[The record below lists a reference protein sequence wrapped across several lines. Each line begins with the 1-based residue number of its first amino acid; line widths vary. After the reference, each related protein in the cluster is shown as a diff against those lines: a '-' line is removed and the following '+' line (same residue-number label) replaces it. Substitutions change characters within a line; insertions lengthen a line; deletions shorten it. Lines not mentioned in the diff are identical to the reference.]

1 MEPSS
6 HESLTPS
13 ERLLLRARAF
23 ETLAVAFGY
32 PDDSRR
38 ARLDALLDGLSG
50 FADEAPGGAE
60 LLELR
65 AAYAGSEPAD
75 VEATFNRLFSGAMD
89 SVPFETAYE
98 RDIFRK
104 QHALAD
110 IAGFYRAFRLDV
122 PAASRMQV
130 DHVGVE
136 LDFCAQ
142 VLARWAY
149 AVDASLEDR
158 AEACRDALAKFVEDH
173 LGRFVD
179 ALAEAVASQDGG
191 PFFVALANA
200 TRAVVGAEAATLGV
214 TPDKLA
220 SRYVMSDDAALPTCG
235 ASSCDGC
242 EPEAAP
248 MPCPRPSGVVRLP
261 VS

>member
-1 MEPSS
+1 M
-6 HESLTPS
+6 
-13 ERLLLRARAF
+13 LRARAF
-23 ETLAVAFGY
+23 ETLAVAYGY
-32 PDDSRR
+32 PDEARR
-38 ARLDALLDGLSG
+38 TRLDALLDGLAA
-50 FADEAPGGAE
+50 FADDAPGGAS
-60 LLELR
+60 LLALR
-65 AAYAGSEPAD
+65 AAYAGSEPSE

-110 IAGFYRAFRLDV
+110 VAGFYRAFRLDV
-122 PAASRMQV
+122 PAATRMQV

-149 AVDASLEDR
+149 AVEEGLGDR
-158 AEACRDALAKFVEDH
+158 AEACRDALAKFLEEH

-179 ALAEAVASQDGG
+179 AFADAVAAQDAGT
-191 PFFVALANA
+191 FFVALADA
-200 TRAVVGAEAATLGV
+200 TRAVVAAEVDALGV
-214 TPDKLA
+214 APDKLA
-220 SRYVMSDDAALPTCG
+220 SRHVAPDDAALPVCG

-248 MPCPRPSGVVRLP
+248 IPCPRPPGATRLP
-261 VS
+261 VV